1 MRKCA
6 NKGCLDE
13 MNAAFLTEKAIETIK
28 TYPALSL
35 SHDAYCY
42 NADAVNR
49 LKEMGY
55 EVVALQ
61 CRYKDYPTLPEEP
74 EAGEYETEDEYKEA
88 KVEYEQDMNDYM
100 EEGKELVRRAEAGE
114 ISLFARI
121 GNEDIVNCYVEN
133 SMMNAVSGQ
142 QAGQEQLSPIEN
154 WTSRTSETRRLPG
167 KRLWKIPRNRFWK
180 WI

>member
-1 MRKCA
+1 
-6 NKGCLDE
+6 

-28 TYPALSL
+28 AYPALSL

-74 EAGEYETEDEYKEA
+74 EAGEYDTEDEYKEA

-100 EEGKELVRRAEAGE
+100 EEGKELVRRAEVGE

-121 GNEDIVNCYVEN
+121 GNEDIVKCYVEN

-142 QAGQEQLSPIEN
+142 QAGQEQLSPIEKLDKQDKRN
-154 WTSRTSETRRLPG
+154 KEIAREKTCLLYTSDAADEL
-167 KRLWKIPRNRFWK
+167 
-180 WI
+180 